1 MVEDFTF
8 PTMPPVPCGAK
19 KLPFP
24 HFTSPPPWFVVPAD
38 AGAHDHHRRC
48 FSAAEQAGK
57 ANNDVYPGPGGRSE
71 RFAVMEEHKMD
82 MLWEDFNEELA
93 RAPQPCPLSME
104 WSSEAWHAGE
114 GDGIPSRHV
123 DVVVASGTGSSVV
136 RRRRLGLM
144 MMLKLLKKLFL
155 ARKSSTTSRKTPPN

>member
-1 MVEDFTF
+1 
-8 PTMPPVPCGAK
+8 
-19 KLPFP
+19 
-24 HFTSPPPWFVVPAD
+24 
-38 AGAHDHHRRC
+38 
-48 FSAAEQAGK
+48 
-57 ANNDVYPGPGGRSE
+57 
-71 RFAVMEEHKMD
+71 VMEEHKMD

-144 MMLKLLKKLFL
+144 MMLKLLFL

>member
-8 PTMPPVPCGAK
+8 PTMTPVQCGAK

-24 HFTSPPPWFVVPAD
+24 HFTSPPPWFIIPDD

-48 FSAAEQAGK
+48 FSAAEDAGK
-57 ANNDVYPGPGGRSE
+57 ANNDIYPGPRGRSE
-71 RFAVMEEHKMD
+71 RFAVIDEHKMD

-104 WSSEAWHAGE
+104 WSSEAWFTGE
-114 GDGIPSRHV
+114 GDGIPSRH
-123 DVVVASGTGSSVV
+123 VVVASGTGSSVV
-136 RRRRLGLM
+136 RRRRLSLM

-155 ARKSSTTSRKTPPN
+155 ARKSSTISRKTPPN

>member
-8 PTMPPVPCGAK
+8 PTMPPVQCGAK

-24 HFTSPPPWFVVPAD
+24 HFSSPPPWFVVSAD
-38 AGAHDHHRRC
+38 AGAPDHHRRC
-48 FSAAEQAGK
+48 FSATEHAGK

-71 RFAVMEEHKMD
+71 RFAEEHKMD

-93 RAPQPCPLSME
+93 RAPQPCPVSME
-104 WSSEAWHAGE
+104 WSSEAWLTGE

-123 DVVVASGTGSSVV
+123 VVASGTGTGSSVV
-136 RRRRLGLM
+136 RRRRLSLM

>member
-57 ANNDVYPGPGGRSE
+57 ANND

-144 MMLKLLKKLFL
+144 MMLKLLFL